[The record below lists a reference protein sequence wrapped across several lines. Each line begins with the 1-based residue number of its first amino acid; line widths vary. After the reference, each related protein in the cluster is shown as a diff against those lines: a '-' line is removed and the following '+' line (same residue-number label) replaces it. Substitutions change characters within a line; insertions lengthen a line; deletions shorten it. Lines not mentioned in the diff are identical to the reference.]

1 MVAPL
6 PAAGPGGATSCRISD
21 AAIRPRTRARVAR
34 QACGP
39 QAAGRRPQTAVRAM
53 GAPAVD
59 AIERNHRKWHG
70 KQVKKG
76 IKKANARKRVEKR
89 AKKELRKTTKGA
101 IVKTLFRVTKE
112 SD

>member
-1 MVAPL
+1 
-6 PAAGPGGATSCRISD
+6 
-21 AAIRPRTRARVAR
+21 
-34 QACGP
+34 
-39 QAAGRRPQTAVRAM
+39 M

-59 AIERNHRKWHG
+59 AIERKHRKWHG

-101 IVKTLFRVTKE
+101 IVKTMFRVLPKE
-112 SD
+112 GD